1 MLFRL
6 SDIRRLM
13 QSDEAQDLAEYGM
26 LAALIALVAVTS
38 LGLVGNTIFTVFWQN
53 IAQAV

>member
-1 MLFRL
+1 MLLKL

-13 QSDEAQDLAEYGM
+13 RGDEAQDLLEYGM
-26 LAALIALVAVTS
+26 LAALIALVAFAGV
-38 LGLVGNTIFTVFWQN
+38 GLVGNTVFTVFWQN